1 MSNLS
6 HQDWETVTLKKTIK
20 QNKTT
25 NTPPKKIP
33 TVVYYPKALTQQNGY
48 SLFPIVSTGVTVSE
62 HLAEKVLSLPMH
74 PYLCEQDI
82 QDVVQAII
90 EKL

>member
-1 MSNLS
+1 MKAFKYLDYKKGDLPISEKLSNN
-6 HQDWETVTLKKTIK
+6 I
-20 QNKTT
+20 
-25 NTPPKKIP
+25 
-33 TVVYYPKALTQQNGY
+33 
-48 SLFPIVSTGVTVSE
+48 
-62 HLAEKVLSLPMH
+62 LSLPMH